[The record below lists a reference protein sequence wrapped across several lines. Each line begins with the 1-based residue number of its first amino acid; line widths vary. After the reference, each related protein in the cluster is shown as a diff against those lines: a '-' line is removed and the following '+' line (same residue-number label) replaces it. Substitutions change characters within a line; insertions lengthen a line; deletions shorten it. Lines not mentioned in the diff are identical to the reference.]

1 MVDVSSWHRIC
12 VFDYRCF
19 PRRANNQPLRPLPPV
34 QVSISVEEIEDAPV
48 ANDGS
53 HTTAEDTPL
62 VDISFGA
69 TDPDDPVNALTY
81 TVVSGPSNGVLS
93 FNDPDTRPGTVSTHF
108 FCRSRDRHS
117 SLTPRLLPPPPF
129 NCFVTTSD
137 LFTYTPNA
145 DFVGSDSFEYE
156 VSDASSTSATT
167 ATISITVTAVNDA
180 PRFQIP
186 MGMEGVG
193 GLCFVN
199 SATGTGIS
207 RSLIGRC
214 AGMDLARDG
223 RLTTAGGPSVDAPVV
238 T

>member
-1 MVDVSSWHRIC
+1 MTFS
-12 VFDYRCF
+12 
-19 PRRANNQPLRPLPPV
+19 A
-34 QVSISVEEIEDAPV
+34 
-48 ANDGS
+48 
-53 HTTAEDTPL
+53 
-62 VDISFGA
+62 
-69 TDPDDPVNALTY
+69 
-81 TVVSGPSNGVLS
+81 
-93 FNDPDTRPGTVSTHF
+93 
-108 FCRSRDRHS
+108 
-117 SLTPRLLPPPPF
+117 
-129 NCFVTTSD
+129 TSD

-214 AGMDLARDG
+214 AGMGLARDG
-223 RLTTAGGPSVDAPVV
+223 RLTTAGALAWMHLWSPSHAVSPNPRNPSGGFTMTEEGVLSESITIVDIDGAQAISLLTPTTPAHGTITDVV
-238 T
+238 FTPTGSSPSFTGGVVDFVYTPNENYAGQVRVYSA

>member
-1 MVDVSSWHRIC
+1 M
-12 VFDYRCF
+12 
-19 PRRANNQPLRPLPPV
+19 
-34 QVSISVEEIEDAPV
+34 
-48 ANDGS
+48 
-53 HTTAEDTPL
+53 
-62 VDISFGA
+62 
-69 TDPDDPVNALTY
+69 
-81 TVVSGPSNGVLS
+81 
-93 FNDPDTRPGTVSTHF
+93 
-108 FCRSRDRHS
+108 
-117 SLTPRLLPPPPF
+117 
-129 NCFVTTSD
+129 TTSD

-199 SATGTGIS
+199 SATGTSIS
-207 RSLIGRC
+207 RFLIGRC

-223 RLTTAGGPSVDAPVV
+223 RLTTAGALAWMNLSSPSPRRFPKSPETHQAALR
-238 T
+238 